1 MTVPATHPS
10 HGGLITNLRQLLTR
24 FQAGELLDL
33 LSSRA
38 HAPYLTR
45 HRTISMIARTRL
57 VALAFS
63 GFTLLWIALDAAT
76 LPMAQWQAL
85 AVARIVSVV
94 VFLALALIAD
104 KDRSLPQALALL
116 ATLLAAPLALYVMA
130 AFLFQGAAMSGPAE
144 INMRLYEALPFIVL
158 AGLCIFPL
166 VMLEGLLFALPVLGV
181 VVLVQINSAG
191 LNLVELFSTVWIL
204 GLALGVYL
212 LACATQLHYM
222 MALLHRASYDPLTGA
237 LTRRS
242 GVEVIDLQFRL
253 ASEQNTALAVAFIDL
268 DHFKTI
274 NDVYGHDAG
283 DHALRDA
290 AAALHRLLRK
300 ADTIVRWGGEE
311 FVIVLANT
319 DAPGVRIVMQRMLQE
334 WLGKRPD
341 GEPLTAS
348 IGIAERT
355 TDGIDDWAELVK
367 LADERM
373 YQAKQSGR
381 ARCVFSAGEVM
392 LPAATA
398 SVTSA
403 VVAA

>member
-1 MTVPATHPS
+1 MNKPTTTAS
-10 HGGLITNLRQLLTR
+10 LGGLIANLRQLLTR
-24 FQAGELLDL
+24 FQSGELLDL
-33 LSSRA
+33 LSSRT

-57 VALAFS
+57 VAVAFS

-76 LPMAQWQAL
+76 LPTPQWQML
-85 AVARIVSVV
+85 AMARILSVV
-94 VFLALALIAD
+94 IFLSLALGSD
-104 KDRSLPQALALL
+104 KDQSLPQALALL
-116 ATLLAAPLALYVMA
+116 ATLLAAPLALYVLA
-130 AFLFQGAAMSGPAE
+130 SFLFQGATMSGLVA
-144 INMRLYEALPFIVL
+144 INARLYEALPFIVL

-181 VVLVQINSAG
+181 VVAVQISLAG
-191 LNLVELFSTVWIL
+191 LNLVELFATVWIL

-253 ASEQNTALAVAFIDL
+253 ANDQNTALAIAFIDL
-268 DHFKTI
+268 DHFKAI
-274 NDVYGHDAG
+274 NDAHGHDAG
-283 DHALRDA
+283 DRALREA
-290 AAALHRLLRK
+290 AAALHHLLRK

-319 DAPGVRIVMQRMLQE
+319 DAAGVRIVMQRMLQE

-341 GEPLTAS
+341 GAPLTAS
-348 IGIAERT
+348 IGIAERI
-355 TDGIDDWAELVK
+355 TDGVDDWAELVK

-373 YQAKQSGR
+373 YLAKQSGR
-381 ARCVFSAGEVM
+381 ARCVFSTGEVM
-392 LPAATA
+392 LPAAPA

-403 VVAA
+403 VAAA

>member
-1 MTVPATHPS
+1 MNKPTTTAS
-10 HGGLITNLRQLLTR
+10 LGGLIANLRQLLTR
-24 FQAGELLDL
+24 FQSGELLDL
-33 LSSRA
+33 LSSRT

-57 VALAFS
+57 VAVAFS

-76 LPMAQWQAL
+76 LPTPQWQML
-85 AVARIVSVV
+85 AMARILSVV
-94 VFLALALIAD
+94 IFLSLALGSD
-104 KDRSLPQALALL
+104 KDQSLPQALALL
-116 ATLLAAPLALYVMA
+116 ATLLAAPLALYVLA
-130 AFLFQGAAMSGPAE
+130 SFLFQGATMSGLAA
-144 INMRLYEALPFIVL
+144 INARLYEALPFIVL

-181 VVLVQINSAG
+181 VVAVQISLAG
-191 LNLVELFSTVWIL
+191 LNLVELFATVWIL

-253 ASEQNTALAVAFIDL
+253 ANDQNTALAIAFIDL
-268 DHFKTI
+268 DHFKAI
-274 NDVYGHDAG
+274 NDAHGHDAG
-283 DHALRDA
+283 DRALREA
-290 AAALHRLLRK
+290 AAALHHLLRK

-319 DAPGVRIVMQRMLQE
+319 DAAGVRIVMQRMLQE

-341 GEPLTAS
+341 GAPLTAS
-348 IGIAERT
+348 IGIAERI
-355 TDGIDDWAELVK
+355 TDGVDDWAELVK

-373 YQAKQSGR
+373 YLAKQSGR
-381 ARCVFSAGEVM
+381 ARCVFSTGEVM
-392 LPAATA
+392 LPAAPA

-403 VVAA
+403 VAAA

>member
-1 MTVPATHPS
+1 MTTSVSPSS
-10 HGGLITNLRQLLTR
+10 HGGLIANLRQLLTR
-24 FQAGELLDL
+24 FQAGELMDL
-33 LSSRA
+33 LSSRT

-45 HRTISMIARTRL
+45 HRTISIVARTRL

-63 GFTLLWIALDAAT
+63 GFTLLWIALDAVT
-76 LPMAQWQAL
+76 LPAHQWQT
-85 AVARIVSVV
+85 
-94 VFLALALIAD
+94 LALARLLSVVIFLSLALAPD
-104 KDRSLPQALALL
+104 KERTLAQALALL
-116 ATLLAAPLALYVMA
+116 AILLAAPLMLYVLASYLFHGADMNGLA
-130 AFLFQGAAMSGPAE
+130 AVN
-144 INMRLYEALPFIVL
+144 IRLYDALPFIVL

-166 VMLEGLLFALPVLGV
+166 VMLEGLLFALPVLV
-181 VVLVQINSAG
+181 VVVTVQINSAG
-191 LNLVELFSTVWIL
+191 LDLVQLFSTLWIL

-253 ASEQNTALAVAFIDL
+253 ANEQNTAMAIAFIDL

-274 NDVYGHDAG
+274 NDVHGHDAG
-283 DHALRDA
+283 DIALRDA
-290 AAALHRLLRK
+290 ATALHQLLRK

-311 FVIVLANT
+311 FVIVMAST
-319 DAPGVRIVMQRMLQE
+319 DDVGVRIVMNRMLHE

-341 GEPLTAS
+341 GTPLTAS
-348 IGIAERT
+348 IGIAERI

-373 YQAKQSGR
+373 YVAKQSGR
-381 ARCVFSAGEVM
+381 ARCVFSAGEVL
-392 LPAATA
+392 LPESATSVATA
-398 SVTSA
+398 I
-403 VVAA
+403 AAA